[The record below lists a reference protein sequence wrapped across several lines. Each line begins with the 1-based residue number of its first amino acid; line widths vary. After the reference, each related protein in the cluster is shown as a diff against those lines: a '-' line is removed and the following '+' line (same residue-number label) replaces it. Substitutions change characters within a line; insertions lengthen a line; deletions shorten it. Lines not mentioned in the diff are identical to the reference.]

1 MDKKLIK
8 LLHSKEICFGN
19 IYRCNSLWPY
29 NCSLIQENVILV
41 KLSKNYY
48 YMIEKEIGFWD
59 HAIEKN
65 EFYVD
70 DIKKYLDISEGKL
83 SLKLNRKRVQK

>member
-8 LLHSKEICFGN
+8 LLQSKEIYFGN
-19 IYRCNSLWPY
+19 IYRCNRLWPY
-29 NCSLIQENVILV
+29 NCSLIQENVMLI
-41 KLSKNYY
+41 KLSENYY
-48 YMIEKEIGFWD
+48 YMVEEKIGFWD
-59 HAIEKN
+59 YAIEKN

-70 DIKKYLDISEGKL
+70 DIKKELKIPEGSL